1 MLVDRRQFITA
12 AASTGL
18 ALGLSRRLTAS
29 EKDANSKIV
38 IGVMGTGTRG
48 TSLATTF
55 AQQPNVE
62 VAYVCDVDQARVA
75 QAAEQVTKIG
85 GSPQAVGDF
94 RRILDD
100 PSVDALVVATCNHW
114 HAPASILACSAG
126 KHVYVEKP
134 CSHNPR
140 EGELMVEAAR
150 AHKRLVQMGSQRRS
164 WPAINE
170 AVQHLRD
177 GLIGRA
183 YLAQCWFESSRPS
196 IGKGQE
202 TPAPAG
208 LDYDL
213 WQGPAPR
220 RPFRDNYLHY
230 NWHWFW
236 EWGNGELGNNGI
248 HFLDICRWGL
258 GVDYPIRVSSAGG
271 RYRFDDDQETPDTQ
285 TALYDFAGGKSISW
299 DGLSC
304 NRRPEGK
311 KFDIVFHGE
320 TGSLAMSGA
329 GYTVFD
335 EKGKEIRTASGSGG
349 DGNVPN
355 FLAAVRQTAQL
366 TSEIEEAH
374 KSTLMCHLGNIAY
387 RTQRTLH
394 CDATNGHIQDDAAAT
409 ALWTREYEPGWEPKI
424 S

>member
-1 MLVDRRQFITA
+1 
-12 AASTGL
+12 
-18 ALGLSRRLTAS
+18 
-29 EKDANSKIV
+29 
-38 IGVMGTGTRG
+38 
-48 TSLATTF
+48 
-55 AQQPNVE
+55 
-62 VAYVCDVDQARVA
+62 
-75 QAAEQVTKIG
+75 
-85 GSPQAVGDF
+85 
-94 RRILDD
+94 
-100 PSVDALVVATCNHW
+100 
-114 HAPASILACSAG
+114 
-126 KHVYVEKP
+126 
-134 CSHNPR
+134 
-140 EGELMVEAAR
+140 
-150 AHKRLVQMGSQRRS
+150 
-164 WPAINE
+164 
-170 AVQHLRD
+170 
-177 GLIGRA
+177 
-183 YLAQCWFESSRPS
+183 LAQCWFESDRPS

-202 TPAPAG
+202 APPPAG

-271 RYRFDDDQETPDTQ
+271 RYRFEDDQETPDTQ
-285 TALYDFAGGKSISW
+285 TALYDFEGGKSISW

-320 TGSLAMSGA
+320 NGSLAMSGA

-335 EKGKEIRTASGSGG
+335 DKGKEVRTASGSGG

-355 FLAAVRQTAQL
+355 FLAAIRQTAQL

-374 KSTLMCHLGNIAY
+374 KSTLICHLGNIAY
-387 RTQRTLH
+387 RTKRTLH
-394 CDATNGHIQDDAAAT
+394 CDPANGHIQDDAAAI